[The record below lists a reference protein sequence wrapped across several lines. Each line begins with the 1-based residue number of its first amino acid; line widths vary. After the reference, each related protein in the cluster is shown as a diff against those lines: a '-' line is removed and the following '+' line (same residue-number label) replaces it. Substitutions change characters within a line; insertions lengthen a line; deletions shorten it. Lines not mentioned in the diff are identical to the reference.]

1 MAAPLWN
8 FSTADQH
15 FYTGALAAKDFHRTA
30 MFDTSA
36 GPVLMARR
44 FHDVHT
50 QFRHLV
56 TRIAHRCIAYGH
68 PHNLMSR
75 TSTPCCA
82 NLRLELRQPRPRVA
96 QTCASSC
103 AAGSL
108 QSATS
113 SCAHLR
119 LGARKPPPRV
129 AQTSAS
135 GCANLQVRLR
145 SRASRSN
152 ITQKPVLRILF
163 AFRASRTR
171 VSERYLECFCF
182 SSPLHCNTPHESRN
196 SYIV

>member
-1 MAAPLWN
+1 MHVHRSMSTEFLHRFITWRNHWN
-8 FSTADQH
+8 LFIVDQH

-30 MFDTSA
+30 MFNTSA

-96 QTCASSC
+96 QT
-103 AAGSL
+103 
-108 QSATS
+108 
-113 SCAHLR
+113 
-119 LGARKPPPRV
+119 
-129 AQTSAS
+129 SAS
-135 GCANLQVRLR
+135 GCANLQVSLR
-145 SRASRSN
+145 SRASQPN
-152 ITQKPVLRILF
+152 ITQKPVIRILF

-171 VSERYLECFCF
+171 ASERYLERFCF